1 MRAQLLDKFRYL
13 RAPKGLRGRLLLT
26 LAFAIGP
33 VLAIVIFQAAH
44 SYREAVARSQDEL
57 LVSALT
63 AGQSARSTLEK
74 GRTVLNTLQSLRAVR
89 DGGEPCR
96 EALQEVNASIAETAN
111 LALLDPDGKAICAAQ
126 DIAPGFSARG
136 EPWFERARRG
146 RSFVVAPLTVLGP
159 FASEPSIMLATPAVG
174 VGAGQAR
181 GVLALSIRVRAIDRG
196 GGSARG
202 GSPEI
207 ALTDQ
212 TGQVLTGIFR
222 GASGI
227 QANLIRRAEERG
239 YVGFVKFADG
249 RQGNIAV
256 APLIGEDIFVVL
268 STPTPT
274 LFAWTQIDIIGRLV
288 LPVAMFALAL
298 ATVWWAADRLV
309 LRSVRDLRR
318 LAGAYA
324 QGDYA
329 AAPQEPEQNAPE
341 ELQALRRALVD
352 MAGRID
358 VRDATLKNA
367 LDEKQTLL
375 REVHHRV
382 KNNLQIMVSLF
393 NMQLRTLGD
402 DDGRKALEEARAR
415 VTALALVHQ
424 ALYEG
429 DDLRTVGLADFIDGL
444 VRTLVDAAGG
454 TSKGV
459 DVNVQVSAS
468 PAPAAVAVPLA
479 LYIVEATTNALK
491 HAFPND
497 VEGVIDIVV
506 SEDATAGTMTVKIRD
521 NGVGLPPTL
530 PTGRTGSSL
539 MAAFARQLGGV
550 SSISPAAGGG
560 AQVEL
565 VIPLQPVIDPDAPA
579 LAHEDAQAEQ
589 TVVAAAVE
597 KV

>member
-1 MRAQLLDKFRYL
+1 MRARLIDKVRQI
-13 RAPKGLRGRLLLT
+13 RAPSGLRSRLLLT

-57 LVSALT
+57 LVSALA

-89 DGGEPCR
+89 NGGEPCR
-96 EALQEVNASIAETAN
+96 EALQEVNASIAESAN
-111 LALLDPDGKAICAAQ
+111 LALLDPDGQAICAAQ
-126 DIAPGFSARG
+126 DIEPGYSARG

-146 RSFVVAPLTVLGP
+146 RNFVVAPLTTLGP
-159 FASEPSIMLATPAVG
+159 MANEPSVILATPALG

-181 GVLALSIRVRAIDRG
+181 GVLALAIRVRAIDRG
-196 GGSARG
+196 GSSLRG

-227 QANLIRRAEERG
+227 QANLIRRAEAERG

-268 STPTPT
+268 SSPTPT

-298 ATVWWAADRLV
+298 ATVWWAAERLV
-309 LRSVRDLRR
+309 LRAVRDLQH
-318 LAGAYA
+318 LAGLYA
-324 QGDYA
+324 QGHYS
-329 AAPQEPEQNAPE
+329 AAPQEPEQDAPG

-352 MAGRID
+352 MADRID
-358 VRDATLKNA
+358 ARDVRLKNA

-393 NMQLRTLGD
+393 NMQLRTLGEGA
-402 DDGRKALEEARAR
+402 GRTALQEARAR

-429 DDLRTVGLADFIDGL
+429 DDLRTVELAEFIDSL
-444 VRTLVDAAGG
+444 VRTLVDASGG
-454 TSKGV
+454 PAKGV
-459 DVNVQVSAS
+459 DVNVQVSAA

-479 LYIVEATTNALK
+479 LFVVEATTNALK
-491 HAFPND
+491 HAFPHGRD
-497 VEGVIDIVV
+497 GLIEIVV
-506 SEDATAGTMTVKIRD
+506 GEDLSAGTMSVIVRD
-521 NGVGLPPTL
+521 NGVGLPAEHS
-530 PTGRTGSSL
+530 TGRTGSSL
-539 MAAFARQLGGV
+539 MAAFARQLGGAATTA
-550 SSISPAAGGG
+550 PAAGGG
-560 AQVEL
+560 VEVRL
-565 VIPLQPVIDPDAPA
+565 VVPLPGQEAASLEPA
-579 LAHEDAQAEQ
+579 AE
-589 TVVAAAVE
+589 TAALPPLAVE
-597 KV
+597 PSAERV

>member
-1 MRAQLLDKFRYL
+1 MRAPLIDRLRQV

-63 AGQSARSTLEK
+63 AGQSARSTIEK
-74 GRTVLNTLQSLRAVR
+74 GRTVLATLQSLRAVR
-89 DGGEPCR
+89 NGGEPCR

-146 RSFVVAPLTVLGP
+146 RAFVVAPLTVLGP
-159 FASEPSIMLATPAVG
+159 FASEPSVMLATPAVG
-174 VGAGQAR
+174 VGAGAAR

-196 GGSARG
+196 GSTRG

-212 TGQVLTGIFR
+212 TGQVLTGVFR

-227 QANLIRRAEERG
+227 QANLIRRAEAERG

-393 NMQLRTLGD
+393 NMQLRTLGEGA
-402 DDGRKALEEARAR
+402 GRKALEEARAR

-429 DDLRTVGLADFIDGL
+429 DDLRTIGLAEFIDGL

-454 TSKGV
+454 ASKGV
-459 DVNVQVSAS
+459 DVNVQVSAA
-468 PAPAAVAVPLA
+468 PAPAAIAVPLA
-479 LYIVEATTNALK
+479 LFVVEATTNALK
-491 HAFPND
+491 HAFPD
-497 VEGVIDIVV
+497 DADGLIEIVV
-506 SEDATAGTMTVKIRD
+506 EEDPIAGVMTVIIRD
-521 NGVGLPPTL
+521 NGVGLPPAQ
-530 PTGRTGSSL
+530 PAGRTGSSL
-539 MAAFARQLGGV
+539 MAAFARQLGGTNA
-550 SSISPAAGGG
+550 IGPAAGGG
-560 AQVEL
+560 TEVTLTA
-565 VIPLQPVIDPDAPA
+565 PLQLPIAEELPPIPA
-579 LAHEDAQAEQ
+579 EPEQ
-589 TVVAAAVE
+589 PSSMAADVE
-597 KV
+597 RV

>member
-1 MRAQLLDKFRYL
+1 
-13 RAPKGLRGRLLLT
+13 
-26 LAFAIGP
+26 
-33 VLAIVIFQAAH
+33 
-44 SYREAVARSQDEL
+44 
-57 LVSALT
+57 
-63 AGQSARSTLEK
+63 
-74 GRTVLNTLQSLRAVR
+74 
-89 DGGEPCR
+89 
-96 EALQEVNASIAETAN
+96 
-111 LALLDPDGKAICAAQ
+111 
-126 DIAPGFSARG
+126 
-136 EPWFERARRG
+136 
-146 RSFVVAPLTVLGP
+146 
-159 FASEPSIMLATPAVG
+159 
-174 VGAGQAR
+174 
-181 GVLALSIRVRAIDRG
+181 
-196 GGSARG
+196 
-202 GSPEI
+202 
-207 ALTDQ
+207 
-212 TGQVLTGIFR
+212 VLTGIFR

-227 QANLIRRAEERG
+227 QADLIRRAEDRG

-468 PAPAAVAVPLA
+468 PAPASVAVPLA

-491 HAFPND
+491 HAFPSG
-497 VEGVIDIVV
+497 VEGVIDIDV
-506 SEDATAGTMTVKIRD
+506 SEDPAAKTMTVKIRD

-550 SSISPAAGGG
+550 SSIGPAPGGG
-560 AQVEL
+560 APVAL
-565 VIPLQPVIDPDAPA
+565 VIPLQPFVDQYVPA
-579 LAHEDAQAEQ
+579 LADEAAQQPSTIVAES
-589 TVVAAAVE
+589 VE
-597 KV
+597 RV